1 MQVRMCKE
9 CVLGCWRVHAS
20 TEENKNN
27 MTEDRHSPSPQ
38 NKTKKKSPLFS
49 YQKNAGADYVMLLK
63 INNNLMG
70 YHIINYNLIM
80 NYNYK
85 LF

>member
-1 MQVRMCKE
+1 MLARARKHRRKQKQ
-9 CVLGCWRVHAS
+9 H
-20 TEENKNN
+20 
-27 MTEDRHSPSPQ
+27 DRRQTLSLPSKQ
-38 NKTKKKSPLFS
+38 NKKVTSLFL
-49 YQKNAGADYVMLLK
+49 QKNAGADYVMLLK